1 MMDRKCDANN
11 NYDSRYKDSPASDC
25 SISSVADIYSSED
38 DISDSESLIYD
49 KTGVSKDESSMDEN
63 EETMRESGAEKLSDD
78 SKPTRS
84 YIALIAMAIL
94 SSPER
99 KMVLSDIYKHILDN
113 YPFYKTQDKSWRN
126 SIRHNLSLN
135 ECFVKAGR
143 SENGKGN
150 YWAIHPSNEEDF
162 AKGDY
167 RRRRTRRKSKRAMM
181 HPYGLYSEF
190 FRPFPA
196 PPLAYQSTRR
206 TIPHLWNL
214 KAQMFSTKVVEPYE
228 IPNKF
233 TKQNIQPKPK
243 KLFTIDSIL
252 GNDDQNKETEHE
264 ERLRECNDRLQRTD
278 IRTHHSWSTTPY
290 SQPKS
295 PRYDGSAFSPV
306 YSHFPIEPCSPFQVS
321 PDFYR
326 RFDRVSVAGY
336 YTKDTIQELG
346 RLRKSFS

>member
-1 MMDRKCDANN
+1 MDRTCDTNN
-11 NYDSRYKDSPASDC
+11 NYDSRCKDSTACERST
-25 SISSVADIYSSED
+25 SSVEDIYSSED

-49 KTGVSKDESSMDEN
+49 KGGVSKDESSMDEN
-63 EETMRESGAEKLSDD
+63 EESTQELGTEKLSNDN
-78 SKPTRS
+78 KPTQS

-135 ECFVKAGR
+135 ECFIKAGR

-150 YWAIHPSNEEDF
+150 YWAIHPSNEDDF

-167 RRRRTRRKSKRAMM
+167 RRRRTMRKSKRAIM
-181 HPYGLYSEF
+181 HPYGLYSEC

-196 PPLAYQSTRR
+196 LPLAYQSGRST
-206 TIPHLWNL
+206 TPYLWNV
-214 KAQMFSTKVVEPYE
+214 KAQMLSTKVIEKCE
-228 IPNKF
+228 IPNTF
-233 TKQNIQPKPK
+233 TKRNIQPKPK

-252 GNDDQNKETEHE
+252 GNDNKEKENEHE
-264 ERLRECNDRLQRTD
+264 EHLRECNDRLQRTD
-278 IRTHHSWSTTPY
+278 IRRHHSWSTLPY

-295 PRYDGSAFSPV
+295 PRYDASAFSPV
-306 YSHFPIEPCSPFQVS
+306 YSHFPMEPCSPIQVS

-326 RFDRVSVAGY
+326 RFDPVPVAGY
-336 YTKDTIQELG
+336 YTGDTFQALG
-346 RLRKSFS
+346 RLRKSF